1 MDSKAA
7 ISCSRYPLSGY
18 QRKVIA
24 MAIRDGCVL
33 LPRLPDGE
41 RKRAELEALNRQIV
55 ICGGESYRLLYG
67 RFGFHGEFGVQAI
80 RLYNPARPPAVRRC
94 AA

>member
-1 MDSKAA
+1 MDTKAL
-7 ISCSRYPLSGY
+7 ILCPQHPLSGY

-41 RKRAELEALNRQIV
+41 RKRAELEALNRQV
-55 ICGGESYRLLYG
+55 VRCGRDSYRLLYG
-67 RFGFHGEFGVQAI
+67 RFGYYGEFGVQAI
-80 RLYNPARPPAVRRC
+80 RLYPAKPAAAGRC